1 MSATTQAL
9 MEQLEELRNVIA
21 AKQLRGED
29 VTELLVKLT
38 TLQEKLLQA
47 THVLNESKQIL
58 KG

>member
-9 MEQLEELRNVIA
+9 MEQLEELKNVIA
-21 AKQLRGED
+21 AKQIKGED
-29 VTELLVKLT
+29 VTEHMTKLI

-47 THVLNESKQIL
+47 AYVLNESKQIL